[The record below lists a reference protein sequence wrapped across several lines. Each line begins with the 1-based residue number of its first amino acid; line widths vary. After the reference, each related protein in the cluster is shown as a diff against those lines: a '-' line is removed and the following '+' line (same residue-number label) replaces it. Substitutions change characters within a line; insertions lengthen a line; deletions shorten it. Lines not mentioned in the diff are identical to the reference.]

1 MSASYWQCH
10 DNTSLPI
17 SMTAINLV
25 APDDDNAV
33 RFSWSS
39 GSGTLPS
46 RDSCSIKVA
55 PAAPGIPYTGKL
67 LCDCQLALP
76 PSCQAG
82 SFAAGGFLSSLDGR
96 KKSSAAGTVPCE
108 TLRNA
113 CEHSSLIQGASPI
126 TRPSNGVTPWRRVT
140 LSGIYG
146 SVALLH
152 GFWVPRLGTKRSP

>member
-1 MSASYWQCH
+1 
-10 DNTSLPI
+10 
-17 SMTAINLV
+17 MTANSREV
-25 APDDDNAV
+25 PDDDNGV
-33 RFSWSS
+33 RLSGSS
-39 GSGTLPS
+39 GFGTLPS

-82 SFAAGGFLSSLDGR
+82 SFAAGGFLSLLDGR